1 MTAHDGSPDAPRL
14 GTQLETPDEQRLEEL
29 RTNLAAVNARIER
42 GCADAGRDPDEV
54 TLVVV
59 TKYFPASD
67 VLLLHRLGVRHF
79 GENRDQEAG
88 EKFRAARHAL
98 AEAGESELTLHFI
111 GQLQSNKAGHVAG
124 YSDVVQSVDRSK
136 LVSALDRGAHA
147 VDRRLRLLLQVSL
160 DGDTARSGV
169 LPEAAA
175 DLADEVAGRELLSL
189 KGVMAVAPL
198 GADPDE
204 AFARL
209 RAVADGI
216 RARHPDADW
225 LSAGMSADL
234 EAGLRHGATHLRVGT
249 AILGS
254 RPSLL

>member
-1 MTAHDGSPDAPRL
+1 MRAADGPLLEAHDG
-14 GTQLETPDEQRLEEL
+14 QRLEQL
-29 RTNLAAVNARIER
+29 RANLAAVRARIER
-42 GCADAGRDPDEV
+42 GCADAGRDASEV

-59 TKYFPASD
+59 TKYFPVSD

-88 EKFRAARHAL
+88 EKFRVVRHAL
-98 AEAGESELTLHFI
+98 ATAGEPDLTLHFI

-124 YSDVVQSVDRSK
+124 YADVVQSVDRHK
-136 LVSALDRGAHA
+136 LVAALDRGAHA
-147 VDRRLRLLLQVSL
+147 ADRQVRLLLQVSL
-160 DGDTARSGV
+160 DGDTARGGV
-169 LPEAAA
+169 LPEAALE
-175 DLADEVAGRELLSL
+175 LADEVAGHGLLTL

-198 GADPDE
+198 ADDPDE

-209 RAVADGI
+209 REVADGI
-216 RARHPDADW
+216 RAGHPQADW